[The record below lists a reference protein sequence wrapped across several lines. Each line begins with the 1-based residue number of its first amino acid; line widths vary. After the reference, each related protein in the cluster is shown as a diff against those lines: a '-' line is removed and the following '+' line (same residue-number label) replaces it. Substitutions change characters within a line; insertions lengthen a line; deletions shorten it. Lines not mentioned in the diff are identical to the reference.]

1 MAEIKDESSEEKDEV
16 IVRMSVR
23 EWEYF
28 KDIDVVT
35 KYKEGFE
42 TLTPKQQDYTVK
54 HLRDSV
60 GIEFIAGLLFTF
72 LIMVWCLFM
81 DAPLKELADPSNTP
95 IDEKAPWYFIGLQEL
110 LIFFDPW
117 LAGVVLPSILLV
129 GLLLVPFIDPNKE
142 TGIGRY
148 TFRDRP
154 VAVSIFGFGFAMW
167 YILII
172 IGQFFRGPARMFFW
186 PWEDKSV
193 LKDVPLIEMVN
204 FPIAGGF
211 AFFILYFGIG
221 VIVPQFI
228 FKNFCK
234 TLGVVR
240 YYIFISLFLIM
251 LLIPIKIFLRYVFDV
266 KYILSLQIFN
276 TVLSF

>member
-1 MAEIKDESSEEKDEV
+1 MAELEEKEKPKEKDEV
-16 IVRMSVR
+16 IVRMSKR
-23 EWEYF
+23 EWEYV

-60 GIEFIAGLLFTF
+60 GIEFIAGLIFTF
-72 LIMVWCLFM
+72 IIMVWSLFM

-95 IDEKAPWYFIGLQEL
+95 IDERAPWYFIGLQEM
-110 LIFFDPW
+110 LIYFDPW

-129 GLLLVPFIDPNKE
+129 GLIVIPFIDPNKE

-148 TFRDRP
+148 TLRDRP
-154 VAVSIFGFGFAMW
+154 VAVSAFCFGFAMW

-172 IGQFFRGPARMFFW
+172 IGQFFRGPGRMFYW
-186 PWEDKSV
+186 PWEDKTV
-193 LKDVPLIEMVN
+193 LKEMPVIEMVN
-204 FPIAGGF
+204 FHIAGGF
-211 AFFILYFGIG
+211 AFFILYFG
-221 VIVPQFI
+221 VI
-228 FKNFCK
+228 
-234 TLGVVR
+234 R
-240 YYIFISLFLIM
+240 YYIFMSLFAVM

-266 KYILSLQIFN
+266 KYILSLQIFD
-276 TVLSF
+276 TTLSF

>member
-16 IVRMSVR
+16 VVRMSVR

-95 IDEKAPWYFIGLQEL
+95 IDERAPWYFIGLQEL
-110 LIFFDPW
+110 LIYFDPW
-117 LAGVVLPSILLV
+117 LAGVVLPTIMLV
-129 GLLLVPFIDPNKE
+129 GLIVLPFIDPNKE

-148 TFRDRP
+148 TLRDRP
-154 VAVSIFGFGFAMW
+154 VAVPAFCFGFAMW

-172 IGQFFRGPARMFFW
+172 IGQFFRGPARIFYW

-193 LKDVPLIEMVN
+193 LKDVPVTEMVN

-211 AFFILYFGIG
+211 AFFILYFGACM
-221 VIVPQFI
+221 VLPQVI
-228 FKNFCK
+228 FKNFYK

-240 YYIFISLFLIM
+240 YYIFMTLFATM
-251 LLIPIKIFLRYVFDV
+251 LLVPIKIFLRYIFDV
-266 KYILSLQIFN
+266 KYILTFQIFG
-276 TVLSF
+276 TTLSF